1 MFVGYQVSTN
11 SMISFGFNTKKT
23 KPSVTI
29 SIGSIGKVSFGYS
42 GGISWTKSWIE
53 FSLAHS
59 PKKGFTFGYSAKI
72 SIPHWM
78 SLGLIAACVAVPF
91 LATFGGTVITAIG
104 ASLTV
109 AANALIPL
117 LPKFCN
123 AIL

>member
-1 MFVGYQVSTN
+1 
-11 SMISFGFNTKKT
+11 MISFGFNTKKT

-29 SIGSIGKVSFGYS
+29 SIGSIGKVSFSCS

-59 PKKGFTFGYSAKI
+59 PKSGYTFGYSAKI
-72 SIPHWM
+72 SIPHWV
-78 SLGLIAACVAVPF
+78 SICLVAACVAVPF

-104 ASLTV
+104 ASMTV

-117 LPKFCN
+117 LPRFCN
-123 AIL
+123 ALL